1 MINSKQR
8 PSLRAFDECGERMAK
23 GTAKAATIK
32 QTSDAGERP
41 EAGVR
46 RHGGRYIYEELRKQ
60 ILTLKLKP
68 GAPLDEISL
77 AEQFG
82 LSRSP
87 VRDALARLVSEGL
100 VTILPNRT
108 TLVTPFEIEEF
119 PKYISAL
126 DLIQRAVSR
135 LAAIHRSEADL
146 VRIRQAD
153 EAYMRAVESGDL
165 QAMSETN
172 KAFHMVIAHAANN
185 PYFVGYYERL
195 LGEGQRLIH
204 LHFDF
209 TVSSPGATKLGRDH
223 EELIRAI
230 EKKEA
235 DRAERLAH
243 EHTMLFQKRFLDY
256 MRQNMTESMVLV

>member
-1 MINSKQR
+1 MVNLKAR
-8 PSLRAFDECGERMAK
+8 PAFRAHDYGGEAMSK
-23 GTAKAATIK
+23 GTETEAT
-32 QTSDAGERP
+32 
-41 EAGVR
+41 VR

-68 GAPLDEISL
+68 GAPLDEVSL
-77 AEQFG
+77 AAQFG

-87 VRDALARLVSEGL
+87 VRDALARLISEGL

-126 DLIQRAVSR
+126 DLIQRTVTR
-135 LAAIHRSEADL
+135 LAAQHRTEEDL
-146 VRIRQAD
+146 KRIRMAD
-153 EAYMRAVESGDL
+153 EEYMQAVESGDF

-172 KAFHMVIAHAANN
+172 KALHIAIAHAANN

-195 LGEGQRLIH
+195 LGEGQRLLH

-209 TVSSPGATKLGRDH
+209 TVTSPTATKLGRDH
-223 EELIRAI
+223 AEMIAAI
-230 EKKEA
+230 AQQDADEAEK
-235 DRAERLAH
+235 LAH

-256 MRQNMTESMVLV
+256 MRQNMTESMAIF

>member
-1 MINSKQR
+1 MINLNAR
-8 PSLRAFDECGERMAK
+8 PSFRAHDYGGETMSK
-23 GTAKAATIK
+23 GTAET
-32 QTSDAGERP
+32 EP
-41 EAGVR
+41 R

-60 ILTLKLKP
+60 ILTLQLKP
-68 GAPLDEISL
+68 GAPLDEVSL

-87 VRDALARLVSEGL
+87 VRDALARLISEGL

-126 DLIQRAVSR
+126 DLIQRAVTR
-135 LAAIHRSEADL
+135 LAAQHRTDADL
-146 VRIRQAD
+146 ARIRKAD
-153 EAYMRAVESGDL
+153 DVYMQAVESGDF

-172 KAFHMVIAHAANN
+172 KALHMTIAHAANN

-195 LGEGQRLIH
+195 LGEGQRLLH

-209 TVSSPGATKLGRDH
+209 TVTSPTAAKLGRDH
-223 EELIRAI
+223 DELIDAI
-230 EKKEA
+230 ARKDADAAEKA
-235 DRAERLAH
+235 AH

-256 MRQNMTESMVLV
+256 MRQNMTESMAIL

>member
-1 MINSKQR
+1 MES
-8 PSLRAFDECGERMAK
+8 GEKMARE
-23 GTAKAATIK
+23 TAETE
-32 QTSDAGERP
+32 TV
-41 EAGVR
+41 VR

-68 GAPLDEISL
+68 GAQLDEISL
-77 AEQFG
+77 AAQFG

-87 VRDALARLVSEGL
+87 VRDALARLISEGL

-135 LAAIHRSEADL
+135 LAATHRSDADMA
-146 VRIRQAD
+146 RIKQAD
-153 EAYMRAVESGDL
+153 KVYMKAVTSGDF
-165 QAMSETN
+165 QEMSETN
-172 KAFHMVIAHAANN
+172 KAFHMAIAQAANN

-195 LGEGQRLIH
+195 LGEGQRLSH

-209 TVSSPGATKLGRDH
+209 TVTSPGASKLGRDH
-223 EELIRAI
+223 EELIAAI
-230 EKKEA
+230 ERKDA
-235 DRAERLAH
+235 DAAEQLAH

-256 MRQNMTESMVLV
+256 MRQNMTQSMAILSTT

>member
-1 MINSKQR
+1 MINLNAR
-8 PSLRAFDECGERMAK
+8 PSFRAYDDGGETMSK
-23 GTAKAATIK
+23 STGETEGT
-32 QTSDAGERP
+32 G
-41 EAGVR
+41 R

-60 ILTLKLKP
+60 ILTLQLKP
-68 GAPLDEISL
+68 GAPLDEVSL
-77 AEQFG
+77 AAQFG

-87 VRDALARLVSEGL
+87 VRDALARLISEGL

-126 DLIQRAVSR
+126 DLIQRAVTR
-135 LAAIHRSEADL
+135 LAALHRSEAEL
-146 VRIRQAD
+146 ARIRKAD
-153 EAYMRAVESGDL
+153 DVYMQAVESGDF

-172 KAFHMVIAHAANN
+172 KALHMAIAHAANN

-195 LGEGQRLIH
+195 LGEGQRLLH

-209 TVSSPGATKLGRDH
+209 TVTSPTASKLGRDH
-223 EELIRAI
+223 ADLIDAI
-230 EKKEA
+230 ARKDADAAEK
-235 DRAERLAH
+235 LAH

-256 MRQNMTESMVLV
+256 MRQNMTESMAVL